1 MDQPSLPRYRYTI
14 DQHDL
19 ISSVCPLWLAFAR
32 ENGAPQLSQDA
43 VLGHSLWQFIEGNET
58 REMYQAI
65 LQRVR
70 IENSNTIIPFRCDSP
85 TLRRYMRLE
94 LTSQADGC
102 VQLDGVL
109 ERVEHTTPFN
119 LLEKSFPRSLQLLTF
134 CSCCKRILLETC
146 GWLELDDVEKRLQ
159 FQGKQVAPKMRH
171 SVCPDCL
178 AAASAKTKTSNPGY
192 SPAVRCS
199 PNLSH

>member
-1 MDQPSLPRYRYTI
+1 MDQASLPRYRYTI
-14 DQHDL
+14 DRQD
-19 ISSVCPLWLAFAR
+19 IITSVCPLWLAFAR

-43 VLGHSLWQFIEGNET
+43 VVGQSLWQFIEGNET

-65 LQRVR
+65 LQHVR
-70 IENSNTIIPFRCDSP
+70 RDNTTSVISFRCDSP

-94 LTSQADGC
+94 FTPEADGS

-119 LLEKSFPRSLQLLTF
+119 LLEKSFPRSPQLLTF

-146 GWLELDDVEKRLQ
+146 GWLELDDVEKRQQL
-159 FQGKQVAPKMRH
+159 QGKQLAPRMRH

-178 AAASAKTKTSNPGY
+178 AAVSANIKPHNPGNA
-192 SPAVRCS
+192 PAAHRS
-199 PNLSH
+199 SKLAY